1 MSTAVQSARSAPGVG
16 LRRAPLVGDGPDRLL
31 LDVGRRKV
39 LQSLDFEI
47 LRAWSN
53 EKSAAL
59 GFDPRRSPELIAKGL
74 GVSPATVRRRVTD
87 WRARGFLLGYE
98 VLPHPALLGGRLAAR
113 MLGFPNPVAQA
124 KAVESLSLIDGVI
137 QIEPARNSL
146 LVVYYVD
153 SGSQGERR
161 LRQFQATEGTK
172 GVSPEMP
179 FEFPPCVRRMSRPDW
194 RLVLAL
200 RRHPEASVSE
210 LAEEVGQSPRTTS
223 RRFDSLLDS
232 GAVIFDLIFEFSR
245 FYQTLAAL
253 AVTVEPAE
261 RREEIERQIRELFP
275 QSLRAWGP
283 GPPDAHGKT
292 AVFYRWVTAPTAAA
306 LDELT
311 AQAAHIPGVSKVLLW
326 YGRATLP
333 IRPWLDERIETILRL
348 GDTAG

>member
-16 LRRAPLVGDGPDRLL
+16 LHRAPLVHDRRDHLL
-31 LDVGRRKV
+31 LDVRPRSV
-39 LQSLDFEI
+39 VRSLDFEI
-47 LRAWSN
+47 LREWSN

-59 GFDPRRSPELIAKGL
+59 GFDPRRSPEFIAKRL

-87 WRARGFLLGYE
+87 WRARGFLVGYD
-98 VLPHPALLGGRLAAR
+98 VLPHPMLLGGRLAAR

-124 KAVESLSLIDGVI
+124 KAIDSLSLIDGVI

-153 SGSQGERR
+153 SESQGERR
-161 LRQFQATEGTK
+161 LRQFRAIEGTK

-179 FEFPPCVRRMSRPDW
+179 FALPPCERRMSRPDW

-200 RRHPEASVSE
+200 RRHPEASVSV
-210 LAEEVGQSPRTTS
+210 LAEEVGQSTRTTS
-223 RRFDSLLDS
+223 RRLDSLLDT

-245 FYQTLAAL
+245 FYQTLASL

-261 RREEIERQIRELFP
+261 RREGIDLQIRELFP

-283 GPPDAHGKT
+283 EPPEGQPKT
-292 AVFYRWVTAPTAAA
+292 GVLYRWVTAPTAAE

-311 AQAAHIPGVSKVLLW
+311 AQAAHIRGVSKVFLW

-333 IRPWLDERIETILRL
+333 IRPWLNERIETVLRL
-348 GDTAG
+348 SDPVV